1 MPNLSPASVR
11 KKYDLYDNKLNTGA
25 EDAQRLAELKK
36 KMTSIGY
43 KVVVS
48 RGDAK

>member
-11 KKYDLYDNKLNTGA
+11 KKYELYDNKLSTGA
-25 EDAQRLAELKK
+25 ESAEEIKK
-36 KMTSIGY
+36 LENKMISIGY